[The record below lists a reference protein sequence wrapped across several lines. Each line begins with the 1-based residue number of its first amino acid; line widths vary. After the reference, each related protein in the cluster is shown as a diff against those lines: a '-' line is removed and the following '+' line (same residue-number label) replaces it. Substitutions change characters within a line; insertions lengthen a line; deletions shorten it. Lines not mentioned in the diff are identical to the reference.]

1 MTLARRKASAAGA
14 PAPPGWQDAP
24 WVWIASA
31 GMALLIVS
39 LIVFGL
45 TSGVDPGTNLVPP
58 TWVDGVIM
66 PSGVPPG
73 TVLEAP
79 QLIDGEIVPS
89 HPLAE

>member
-1 MTLARRKASAAGA
+1 MRKFLTNVLPLVLPFLLYGIYLTLARRKASAAGA
-14 PAPPGWQDAP
+14 PESPGWQEAP

-58 TWVDGVIM
+58 TWVDG
-66 PSGVPPG
+66 
-73 TVLEAP
+73 
-79 QLIDGEIVPS
+79 EIVPS
-89 HPLAE
+89 HPLEE